1 MSAKRGCRHC
11 LLRIITEGC
20 GAVNVFLIMFQFFII
35 KNGLQLIHSFAAISW
50 NPITIPAQTDA
61 DFQTA
66 RKKYRCISSALVF
79 LSGKYNSFVYT
90 VWEFSAKLCTTK
102 NYMDSFTW
110 SGLLNRAGFPLFR
123 ELQSDIEHVTL
134 LQHHWTVNLCITTH
148 MALPMQPYP
157 AELSPALSCP
167 AFIFQVKSVLTSP
180 PVFFRNTMG

>member
-11 LLRIITEGC
+11 LLRLITGGC

-66 RKKYRCISSALVF
+66 RKKYRCISSALVS
-79 LSGKYNSFVYT
+79 LSGKYNSSIYT
-90 VWEFSAKLCTTK
+90 LWDFSAKLCTTE

-110 SGLLNRAGFPLFR
+110 SGLLNRAGFLLFR
-123 ELQSDIEHVTL
+123 ELQSDIEHVVTASPNRESFHHNPHGPTYTL
-134 LQHHWTVNLCITTH
+134 PCR
-148 MALPMQPYP
+148 
-157 AELSPALSCP
+157 AESCSLLACFHLSSQIRSHKP
-167 AFIFQVKSVLTSP
+167 TS
-180 PVFFRNTMG
+180 FL